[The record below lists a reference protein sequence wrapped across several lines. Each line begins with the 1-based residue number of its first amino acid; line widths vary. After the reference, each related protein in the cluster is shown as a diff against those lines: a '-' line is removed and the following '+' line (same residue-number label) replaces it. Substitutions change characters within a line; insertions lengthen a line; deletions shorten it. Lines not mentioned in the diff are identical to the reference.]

1 MIAPT
6 DFYKTL
12 PALEPEEAAQ
22 LVTDAMIDKPKR
34 VAKRLGT
41 TAQVLY
47 SLNPKV
53 TDQLAHTI
61 YRLFPEKDP
70 KKKEEERRAREEGRE
85 LAEGDGQISSEATAL
100 AYLMRGVY
108 F

>member
-1 MIAPT
+1 
-6 DFYKTL
+6 
-12 PALEPEEAAQ
+12 
-22 LVTDAMIDKPKR
+22 MIDKPKR

-41 TAQVLY
+41 TAQVIY
-47 SLNPKV
+47 NLNPKV
-53 TDQLAHTI
+53 ADQIAHTV

-70 KKKEEERRAREEGRE
+70 KKKEEEMRARE
-85 LAEGDGQISSEATAL
+85 DGGEPAKDDEISSEATAL

>member
-1 MIAPT
+1 MADVFISYARADHGIA
-6 DFYKTL
+6 
-12 PALEPEEAAQ
+12 A
-22 LVTDAMIDKPKR
+22 R

-53 TDQLAHTI
+53 TDQLAHTV

-70 KKKEEERRAREEGRE
+70 KRKEEEKSQDGS
-85 LAEGDGQISSEATAL
+85 GGDNDGQISSEATAL